1 MARIVTH
8 PGEMLKHA
16 FMIPMNLSARKL
28 AEAMDVPANRIT
40 QLILGERGMTGD
52 TAARLE
58 RVLGVSAEF
67 WMNLQAA
74 HDLSKAKAT
83 HDYSSIRPLED
94 A

>member
-1 MARIVTH
+1 MVRVVTH
-8 PGEMLKHA
+8 PGEMLKHE
-16 FMIPMNLSARKL
+16 FMTPMNLSARKL
-28 AEAMDVPANRIT
+28 AEAMGVPANRIT
-40 QLILGERGMTGD
+40 LLIQGERGMTGD

-67 WMNLQAA
+67 WMNLQAS

-83 HDYSSIRPLED
+83 HDYSDIRLLED